1 VNADDLDRTYALLS
15 QAMTRVQTPDIELF
29 LARLALLLLTASDD
43 PGAVARAIADA
54 EADLPLAG
62 GEADYAG

>member
-15 QAMTRVQTPDIELF
+15 QAMTRVQTSDMELF
-29 LARLALLLLTASDD
+29 LARLALLLLRASDD

-62 GEADYAG
+62 REDSYAG